1 MLLSSQSFQR
11 LLTQGTSKV
20 AWLSS
25 VLLMGV
31 SVGIFSHA
39 TPTLAAERVIF
50 RYGILQESFSVEDM
64 QTFAQTGEL
73 SRLRRFQL
81 RVAGVDPEVLREF
94 LNQKLRVDFLTM
106 DRALNSLPGEFLLYQ
121 MGQVIYNRRRV
132 APIQSLRAALVLSA
146 REDNYVTLL
155 KFLQNYPL
163 QEVFVDGKKI
173 AAIAQRVGNTRARV
187 RGYLET
193 ITAVAEQI
201 LNEPLC
207 NCDSAT
213 GTKQEP

>member
-1 MLLSSQSFQR
+1 MLLSPQSFQR
-11 LLTQGTSKV
+11 LLTQGTSKL
-20 AWLSS
+20 AWFSG

-31 SVGIFSHA
+31 SAGIFSHA

-50 RYGILQESFSVEDM
+50 RYGILQESFSVKDM
-64 QTFAQTGEL
+64 QTFAETGEL

-81 RVAGVDPEVLREF
+81 RVAGVDPEVVREF
-94 LNQKLRVDFLTM
+94 LNQKLRVNFLTL
-106 DRALNSLPGEFLLYQ
+106 DRVLNSLPGEFLLYQ
-121 MGQVIYNRRRV
+121 MGQVVYNRRRV

-173 AAIAQRVGNTRARV
+173 AAVGQRVGNTRARV
-187 RGYLET
+187 ESYLET
-193 ITAVAEQI
+193 VTAVVEQI
-201 LNEPLC
+201 LDVPLC
-207 NCDSAT
+207 ACDSEA
-213 GTKQEP
+213 GTTQEP